1 MKKEAIFHLNT
12 EDFIYPVSRK
22 KLLVKIRTA
31 REDIK
36 NCYLI
41 YFSRTTPEDTKEYLM
56 ERKYTDELFD
66 YYEGFLDTKEV
77 ARYQKYYF
85 RIADNEGNT
94 QYLGCNGISDRIPK
108 DEFFEYLY
116 TNPGDIVES
125 PDWAKGTVYY
135 QIFPERFANGDK
147 DNDPDGT
154 VEWGSVP
161 TRENYMGGDLK
172 GVKDNIPY
180 LRNLGV
186 ETIYLN
192 PIFHGDFNHKY
203 ATTDYYTIDSIFGS
217 NDTFG
222 DLVKELHKNG
232 MRILLDGVFNHVGV
246 HFKQFED
253 VLKNGVKSRY
263 SDWFL
268 LKKEEDISITHKD
281 YECVGAYK
289 YMPKLNTSCKAVREF
304 ILEVMDYWIREYK
317 IDGWRLDVSDEV
329 DIRLWQE
336 ASIILR
342 EKYPDIILLGETW
355 GYGGRLVGDKK
366 LDCVMNYMFR
376 DAVRDYYGY
385 HKISTTDF
393 ANRISHMLALYKD
406 ETAKVMYNLIDS
418 HDTERFLCFCKG
430 DKQSLKAA
438 VAFQMLFVGSPAI
451 YYGDEV
457 GMTGNNDPDCRGCML
472 WGDKQDKEL
481 LEYYKKLIK
490 IRKEHSSIRKGE
502 FRFTLVDDERG
513 IIGFKRFNENEE
525 IDICITNGNMAKEPY
540 SIKVLSR
547 QGGYE
552 NERT

>member
-12 EDFIYPVSRK
+12 EEFIYPVSRK

-154 VEWGSVP
+154 VEWVSVP

-203 ATTDYYTIDSIFGS
+203 ATTY
-217 NDTFG
+217 
-222 DLVKELHKNG
+222 
-232 MRILLDGVFNHVGV
+232 
-246 HFKQFED
+246 
-253 VLKNGVKSRY
+253 
-263 SDWFL
+263 
-268 LKKEEDISITHKD
+268 
-281 YECVGAYK
+281 
-289 YMPKLNTSCKAVREF
+289 
-304 ILEVMDYWIREYK
+304 LEVM
-317 IDGWRLDVSDEV
+317 
-329 DIRLWQE
+329 
-336 ASIILR
+336 
-342 EKYPDIILLGETW
+342 ILLGIW
-355 GYGGRLVGDKK
+355 
-366 LDCVMNYMFR
+366 
-376 DAVRDYYGY
+376 
-385 HKISTTDF
+385 
-393 ANRISHMLALYKD
+393 
-406 ETAKVMYNLIDS
+406 
-418 HDTERFLCFCKG
+418 
-430 DKQSLKAA
+430 
-438 VAFQMLFVGSPAI
+438 
-451 YYGDEV
+451 
-457 GMTGNNDPDCRGCML
+457 
-472 WGDKQDKEL
+472 
-481 LEYYKKLIK
+481 
-490 IRKEHSSIRKGE
+490 
-502 FRFTLVDDERG
+502 
-513 IIGFKRFNENEE
+513 
-525 IDICITNGNMAKEPY
+525 
-540 SIKVLSR
+540 
-547 QGGYE
+547 
-552 NERT
+552 